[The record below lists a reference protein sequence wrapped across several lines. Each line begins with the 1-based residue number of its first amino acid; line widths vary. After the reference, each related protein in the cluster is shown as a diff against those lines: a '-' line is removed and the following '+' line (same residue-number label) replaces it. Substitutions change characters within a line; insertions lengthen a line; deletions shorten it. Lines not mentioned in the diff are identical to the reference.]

1 MNMEEQKQY
10 CEKHG
15 LKKYHVLMRVEHGGS
30 LPSPEG
36 FAEDLRGELEISV
49 FAANEAQ
56 AEHIAY
62 DAYKIACRDV
72 DYVEVDSD
80 YEDDEDEDEDGFCT
94 KPVEKVLENADED
107 VYGI

>member
-10 CEKHG
+10 CEKYG
-15 LKKYHVLMRVEHGGS
+15 LKKYHILMRVEHGGS
-30 LPSPEG
+30 SPNPEG

-80 YEDDEDEDEDGFCT
+80 YEDDEDEDGFCT
-94 KPVEKVLENADED
+94 KPVEQVLESADED
-107 VYGI
+107 VIPCES

>member
-1 MNMEEQKQY
+1 MNMEQKQY

-56 AEHIAY
+56 AEQIAY
-62 DAYKIACRDV
+62 DAYKIACRDI
-72 DYVEVDSD
+72 DYVEVDCD
-80 YEDDEDEDEDGFCT
+80 YDDDE
-94 KPVEKVLENADED
+94 
-107 VYGI
+107 